1 MKNATKKEKKVVA
14 PKVAKKVLAKK
25 KPVAKK
31 KSSAKKVVVQKKVE
45 MISYAIKMVIPTGAY
60 ANIQPEIVVKAGDME
75 TAHAF
80 IAPHINKLWK
90 EYYMVSERVNN
101 PAPTAPKV
109 DTTHKPA
116 PKTAETAPEAPKL
129 PVDENNKVNVAT
141 VVPPAPASAVALD
154 KASKAISSCMS
165 LEALNL
171 ISTQVEKSVK
181 LTDDNK
187 VVLRA
192 LVVEKTKDFNAK
204 Q

>member
-90 EYYMVSERVNN
+90 EYYMVSERVNQ
-101 PAPTAPKV
+101 PAPVAPKV
-109 DTTHKPA
+109 DTTPKPA